1 MTLKKEKLMK
11 DFIKNV
17 LATMVGMFGFFIV
30 MGVIGMMSI
39 IGMIA
44 SGNAAQNV
52 EKNSVFVLNLSGT
65 ISEQGSENPL
75 SMFTGDNSLNSGL
88 NDILSSIKKAKANDD
103 IKGIYIEAGA
113 LMTNYATLQEIRN
126 ALADFRKSGK
136 WIVAYGDFYT
146 QGAYYV
152 ASVANKVY
160 INPKGAIDWHGIGA
174 QTMFYKDFMAKFGV
188 KWEVVKVGTFKSA
201 TETFTEEK
209 MSDANRLQTQTFIDG
224 TWRNVC
230 DAVSKSRGISVD
242 SLNSY
247 ADSYLALQAT
257 ETLVKAKMVD
267 GMMYGDQVKDAVKK
281 MMKLEKDDDISQLT
295 LNDMLNV
302 KDGKVEGSEIAVY
315 YAEGDIV
322 QDPKAA
328 TMFGN
333 NNYIASRK
341 VCKDLEDLMNDDD
354 VKAVVVRINSGG
366 GDAYASEQ
374 MWHQMSELRKVKPV
388 VVSMGDYAASGAYY
402 MSAPASWIVA
412 QPNTLTGSIGIFA
425 VIPDFSGLV
434 TSKLGVRF
442 DEVKTNRNST
452 FGNLMARPFNAE
464 EKAML
469 QASVNRGYSL
479 FRQRVAEGRR
489 LPVESVE
496 KIAQGRVWLATDALN
511 IKLVDQL
518 GGIDDAVKKA
528 AQLAKLKDY
537 YTSDYPAAASWM
549 DNLLNS
555 MSSSG
560 TYLDE
565 QLRQTLGDFYQPF
578 TMLRSIDK
586 REAIQARIPYAISI
600 K

>member
-1 MTLKKEKLMK
+1 MK

-113 LMTNYATLQEIRN
+113 LAANYATLQEIRN

-152 ASVANKVY
+152 ASVADKVY
-160 INPKGAIDWHGIGA
+160 INPKGIVDWHGIGA

-230 DAVSKSRGISVD
+230 NAVSKSRGISID

-281 MMKLEKDDDISQLT
+281 MMKLDKDDNISQLT

-537 YTSDYPAAASWM
+537 YTSDYPVAASWM
-549 DNLLNS
+549 DAMLNS

>member
-1 MTLKKEKLMK
+1 MK

-152 ASVANKVY
+152 ASVADKVY
-160 INPKGAIDWHGIGA
+160 INPKGIVDWHGIGA

-209 MSDANRLQTQTFIDG
+209 MSDANRLQTKTFIDG

-257 ETLVKAKMVD
+257 ETLMKAKMVD

-281 MMKLEKDDDISQLT
+281 MMKLEKDDDIAQLT

-425 VIPDFSGLV
+425 VIPDLSGLV
-434 TSKLGVRF
+434 TTKLGVRF

-528 AQLAKLKDY
+528 AELAKLKDY

-549 DNLLNS
+549 DAMLNS

>member
-1 MTLKKEKLMK
+1 MK
-11 DFIKNV
+11 DFIKSV
-17 LATMVGMFGFFIV
+17 LATMVGIFGFFIV
-30 MGVIGMMSI
+30 MGVLTMMSI
-39 IGMIA
+39 IGMVA
-44 SGNAAQNV
+44 SSSAAQNV
-52 EKNSVFVLNLSGT
+52 EENSVFVLNLSGT
-65 ISEQGSENPL
+65 ISDQGTDNPL
-75 SMFTGDNSLNSGL
+75 SLFTGDDSQSTGL
-88 NDILSSIKKAKANDD
+88 NNILSAIKKAKTNDD

-113 LMTNYATLQEIRN
+113 LITNYATLQEIRN

-136 WIVAYGDFYT
+136 WIVAYGDYYT

-160 INPKGAIDWHGIGA
+160 INPKGIVDWHGIGA

-188 KWEVVKVGTFKSA
+188 KCEVVKVGTFKSA

-209 MSDANRLQTQTFIDG
+209 MSDANRLQTQTFING
-224 TWRNVC
+224 TWQNIC
-230 DAVSKSRGISVD
+230 TAVSKSRGISID

-247 ADSYLALQAT
+247 ADSYLALQST
-257 ETLVKAKMVD
+257 EMLMKAKMVD
-267 GMMYGDQVKDAVKK
+267 GMMYSDKVKDAVKK
-281 MMKLEKDDDISQLT
+281 MMKLEKDDDIAQLT
-295 LNDMLNV
+295 LSDMLNV
-302 KDGKVEGSEIAVY
+302 KDEKVEGDKIAIY
-315 YAEGDIV
+315 YASGDIV

-425 VIPDFSGLV
+425 VIPDLSGLV
-434 TSKLGVRF
+434 TTKLGVRF

-549 DNLLNS
+549 DAMLNS

>member
-1 MTLKKEKLMK
+1 MK

-65 ISEQGSENPL
+65 VSEQGSENPL

-113 LMTNYATLQEIRN
+113 LAANYATLQEIRN

-152 ASVANKVY
+152 ASVADKVY
-160 INPKGAIDWHGIGA
+160 INPKGIVDWHGIGA

-209 MSDANRLQTQTFIDG
+209 MSDANRLQTKTFIDG

-230 DAVSKSRGISVD
+230 DAVSKSRGISID

-281 MMKLEKDDDISQLT
+281 MMKLEKDDDIQQLT

-402 MSAPASWIVA
+402 MSVPASWIVA

-425 VIPDFSGLV
+425 VIPDLSGLV
-434 TSKLGVRF
+434 TTKLGVRF

-528 AQLAKLKDY
+528 AQLAKLKEY

-549 DNLLNS
+549 DAMLNS

>member
-1 MTLKKEKLMK
+1 MK

-88 NDILSSIKKAKANDD
+88 NDILSSIKKAKANDE

-113 LMTNYATLQEIRN
+113 LATNYATLQEIRN

-160 INPKGAIDWHGIGA
+160 INPKGIVDWHGIGA

-209 MSDANRLQTQTFIDG
+209 MSDANRLQTKTFIDG

-425 VIPDFSGLV
+425 VIPDLSGLV
-434 TSKLGVRF
+434 TTKLGVRF

-528 AQLAKLKDY
+528 AELAKLKDY
-537 YTSDYPAAASWM
+537 YTSDYPATASWM

>member
-1 MTLKKEKLMK
+1 MK

-30 MGVIGMMSI
+30 MGVIAMMSI

-113 LMTNYATLQEIRN
+113 LAANYATLQEIRN

-152 ASVANKVY
+152 ASVADKVY
-160 INPKGAIDWHGIGA
+160 INPKGIVDWHGIGA

-230 DAVSKSRGISVD
+230 NAVSKSRGISVD

-281 MMKLEKDDDISQLT
+281 MMKLEKDDDIQQLT

-425 VIPDFSGLV
+425 VIPDLSGLV
-434 TSKLGVRF
+434 TTKLGVRF

-469 QASVNRGYSL
+469 QASVNRGYSQ

-528 AQLAKLKDY
+528 AQLAKLKEY

-549 DNLLNS
+549 DAMLNS

>member
-1 MTLKKEKLMK
+1 MK

-113 LMTNYATLQEIRN
+113 LAANYATLQEIRN

-160 INPKGAIDWHGIGA
+160 INPKGIVDWHGIGA

-281 MMKLEKDDDISQLT
+281 MMKLEKDDDIQQLT

-425 VIPDFSGLV
+425 VIPDLSGLV
-434 TSKLGVRF
+434 TTKLGVRF

-479 FRQRVAEGRR
+479 FRQRVADGRR

-549 DNLLNS
+549 DAMLNS

>member
-1 MTLKKEKLMK
+1 MK

-113 LMTNYATLQEIRN
+113 LAANYATLQEIRN
-126 ALADFRKSGK
+126 ALDDFRKSGK

-152 ASVANKVY
+152 ASVADKVY
-160 INPKGAIDWHGIGA
+160 INPKGIVDWHGIGA

-209 MSDANRLQTQTFIDG
+209 MSDANRLQTKTFIDG

-281 MMKLEKDDDISQLT
+281 MMKLEKDDDIAQLT

-425 VIPDFSGLV
+425 VIPDLSGLV
-434 TSKLGVRF
+434 TTKLGVRF

-528 AQLAKLKDY
+528 AELAKLKDY

-549 DNLLNS
+549 DAMLNS

>member
-1 MTLKKEKLMK
+1 MK

-113 LMTNYATLQEIRN
+113 LAANYATLQEIRN
-126 ALADFRKSGK
+126 ALAEFRKSGK

-152 ASVANKVY
+152 ASVADKVY
-160 INPKGAIDWHGIGA
+160 INPKGIVDWHGIGA

-209 MSDANRLQTQTFIDG
+209 MSDANRLQTKTFIDG

-281 MMKLEKDDDISQLT
+281 MMKLEKDDDIAQLT

-302 KDGKVEGSEIAVY
+302 KDEKVEGSEIAVY

-425 VIPDFSGLV
+425 VIPDLSGLV
-434 TSKLGVRF
+434 TTKLGVRF

-528 AQLAKLKDY
+528 AELAKLKDY

>member
-1 MTLKKEKLMK
+1 MK

-113 LMTNYATLQEIRN
+113 LATNYATLQEIRN

-160 INPKGAIDWHGIGA
+160 INPKGIVDWHGIGA

-209 MSDANRLQTQTFIDG
+209 MSDANRLQTKTFIDG

-230 DAVSKSRGISVD
+230 NAVSKSRGISVD

-281 MMKLEKDDDISQLT
+281 MMKLDKGDDIAQLT

-425 VIPDFSGLV
+425 VIPDLSGLV
-434 TSKLGVRF
+434 TTKLGVRF

-549 DNLLNS
+549 DAMLNS

>member
-1 MTLKKEKLMK
+1 MK

-113 LMTNYATLQEIRN
+113 LAANYATLQEIRN

-152 ASVANKVY
+152 ASVADKVY
-160 INPKGAIDWHGIGA
+160 INPKGIVDWHGIGA

-281 MMKLEKDDDISQLT
+281 MMKLDKDDNISQLT

-425 VIPDFSGLV
+425 VIPDLSGLV
-434 TSKLGVRF
+434 TTKLGVRF

-469 QASVNRGYSL
+469 QASVNRGYNL

-528 AQLAKLKDY
+528 AELAKLKDY

-549 DNLLNS
+549 DAMLNS

>member
-1 MTLKKEKLMK
+1 MK

-75 SMFTGDNSLNSGL
+75 SMFTGENSLNSGL

-113 LMTNYATLQEIRN
+113 LAANYATLQEIRN
-126 ALADFRKSGK
+126 ALDDFRKSGK

-152 ASVANKVY
+152 ASVADKVY
-160 INPKGAIDWHGIGA
+160 INPKGIVDWHGIGA

-209 MSDANRLQTQTFIDG
+209 MSDANRLQTKTFIDG
-224 TWRNVC
+224 TWRNVY

-281 MMKLEKDDDISQLT
+281 MMKLEKDDDIAQLT

-302 KDGKVEGSEIAVY
+302 KDEKVEGSEIAVY

-425 VIPDFSGLV
+425 VIPDLSGLV
-434 TSKLGVRF
+434 TTKLGVRF

-479 FRQRVAEGRR
+479 FRQRVADGRR

-528 AQLAKLKDY
+528 AELAKLKDY

>member
-1 MTLKKEKLMK
+1 MK

-113 LMTNYATLQEIRN
+113 LAANYATLQEIRN

-152 ASVANKVY
+152 ASVADKVY
-160 INPKGAIDWHGIGA
+160 INPKGIVDWHGIGA

-281 MMKLEKDDDISQLT
+281 MMKLDKGDDIAQLT

-425 VIPDFSGLV
+425 VIPDLSGLV
-434 TSKLGVRF
+434 TTKLGVRF

-528 AQLAKLKDY
+528 AELAKLKDY
-537 YTSDYPAAASWM
+537 YTSDYPATASWM
-549 DNLLNS
+549 DAMLNS

>member
-1 MTLKKEKLMK
+1 MK

-230 DAVSKSRGISVD
+230 AAVSKSRGISVD

-549 DNLLNS
+549 DAMLNS

>member
-1 MTLKKEKLMK
+1 MK

-75 SMFTGDNSLNSGL
+75 SLFTGDNSLNSGL

-113 LMTNYATLQEIRN
+113 LATNYATLQEIRN

-160 INPKGAIDWHGIGA
+160 INPKGIVDWHGIGA

-281 MMKLEKDDDISQLT
+281 MMKLDKDDDISQLT

-333 NNYIASRK
+333 NDYIASRK

-425 VIPDFSGLV
+425 VIPDLSGLV
-434 TSKLGVRF
+434 TTKLGVRF
-442 DEVKTNRNST
+442 DEVKTNRNSN

-496 KIAQGRVWLATDALN
+496 KIAQGRVWIATDALN

-528 AQLAKLKDY
+528 AELAKLKDY

-549 DNLLNS
+549 DAMLNS

>member
-1 MTLKKEKLMK
+1 MK
-11 DFIKNV
+11 DFIKSV
-17 LATMVGMFGFFIV
+17 LATMVGIFGFFIV
-30 MGVIGMMSI
+30 MGVLTMMSI
-39 IGMIA
+39 IGMVA
-44 SGNAAQNV
+44 SSSAAQNV
-52 EKNSVFVLNLSGT
+52 EENSVFVLNLSGT
-65 ISEQGSENPL
+65 ISDQGTDNPL
-75 SMFTGDNSLNSGL
+75 SLFTGDDSQSTGL
-88 NDILSSIKKAKANDD
+88 NNILSAIKKAKTNDD

-113 LMTNYATLQEIRN
+113 LITNYATLQEIRN

-136 WIVAYGDFYT
+136 WIVAYGDYYT

-160 INPKGAIDWHGIGA
+160 INPKGIVDWHGIGA

-188 KWEVVKVGTFKSA
+188 KCEVVKVGTFKSA

-209 MSDANRLQTQTFIDG
+209 MSDANRLQTQTFING
-224 TWRNVC
+224 TWQNIC
-230 DAVSKSRGISVD
+230 TAVSKSRGISID

-247 ADSYLALQAT
+247 ADSYLALQST
-257 ETLVKAKMVD
+257 EMLMKAKMVD
-267 GMMYGDQVKDAVKK
+267 GMMYSDKVKDAVKK
-281 MMKLEKDDDISQLT
+281 MMKLEKDDDIAQLT

-302 KDGKVEGSEIAVY
+302 KDEKVEGDKIAIY
-315 YAEGDIV
+315 YASGDIV

-333 NNYIASRK
+333 NDYIASRK

-434 TSKLGVRF
+434 TTKLGVRF

-452 FGNLMARPFNAE
+452 FGNTMARPFNAE
-464 EKAML
+464 ETAML
-469 QASVNRGYSL
+469 QASVNRGYNL
-479 FRQRVAEGRR
+479 FRQRVADGRH
-489 LPVESVE
+489 LPIESVE

-518 GGIDDAVKKA
+518 GGIYDAVKKA
-528 AQLAKLKDY
+528 AELAKLKEY

-555 MSSSG
+555 MTSSG
-560 TYLDE
+560 TYLDA
-565 QLRQTLGDFYQPF
+565 QLRQTLGELYQPF
-578 TMLRSIDK
+578 TVLRSIDK

>member
-1 MTLKKEKLMK
+1 MK

-65 ISEQGSENPL
+65 VSEQGSENPL

-88 NDILSSIKKAKANDD
+88 NDILSSIKKAKANDE

-152 ASVANKVY
+152 ASVADKVY

-174 QTMFYKDFMAKFGV
+174 QTMFYKDFMAKIGV

>member
-1 MTLKKEKLMK
+1 MK

-75 SMFTGDNSLNSGL
+75 SMFTGENSLNSGL

-103 IKGIYIEAGA
+103 IKGIYIETGA
-113 LMTNYATLQEIRN
+113 LAANYATLQEIRN
-126 ALADFRKSGK
+126 ALDDFRKSGK

-152 ASVANKVY
+152 ASVADKVY
-160 INPKGAIDWHGIGA
+160 INPKGIVDWHGIGA

-209 MSDANRLQTQTFIDG
+209 MSDANRLQTKTFIDG

-281 MMKLEKDDDISQLT
+281 MMKLEKDDDIAQLT

-302 KDGKVEGSEIAVY
+302 KDEKVEGSEIAVY

-425 VIPDFSGLV
+425 VIPDLSGLV
-434 TSKLGVRF
+434 TTKLGVRF

-479 FRQRVAEGRR
+479 FRQRVADGRR
-489 LPVESVE
+489 LPVENVE

-528 AQLAKLKDY
+528 AELAKLKDY

>member
-1 MTLKKEKLMK
+1 MK
-11 DFIKNV
+11 DFIKSV
-17 LATMVGMFGFFIV
+17 LATMVGIFGFFIV
-30 MGVIGMMSI
+30 MGVLTMMSI
-39 IGMIA
+39 IGMVA
-44 SGNAAQNV
+44 SSSAAQNV
-52 EKNSVFVLNLSGT
+52 EENSVFVLNLSGT
-65 ISEQGSENPL
+65 ISDQGTDNPL
-75 SMFTGDNSLNSGL
+75 SLFTGDDSQSTGL
-88 NDILSSIKKAKANDD
+88 NNILSAIKKAKTNDD

-136 WIVAYGDFYT
+136 WIVAYGDYYT

-160 INPKGAIDWHGIGA
+160 INPKGIVDWHGIGA

-188 KWEVVKVGTFKSA
+188 KCEVVKVGTFKSA

-209 MSDANRLQTQTFIDG
+209 MSDANRLQTQTFING
-224 TWRNVC
+224 TWQNIC
-230 DAVSKSRGISVD
+230 TAVSKSRGISID

-247 ADSYLALQAT
+247 ADSYLALQST
-257 ETLVKAKMVD
+257 EMLMKAKMVD
-267 GMMYGDQVKDAVKK
+267 GMMYSDKVKDAVKK
-281 MMKLEKDDDISQLT
+281 MMKLEKDDDIAQLT

-302 KDGKVEGSEIAVY
+302 KDEKVEGDKIAIY
-315 YAEGDIV
+315 YASGDIV

-333 NNYIASRK
+333 NNCIASRK

-434 TSKLGVRF
+434 TTKLGVRF
-442 DEVKTNRNST
+442 DEVKTNRHST

-464 EKAML
+464 ETAML

-479 FRQRVAEGRR
+479 FRQRVADGRH
-489 LPVESVE
+489 LTIESVE

-528 AQLAKLKDY
+528 AELAKLKEY
-537 YTSDYPAAASWM
+537 YTSDYPAAASWI

-555 MSSSG
+555 MTSSG
-560 TYLDE
+560 TYLDA
-565 QLRQTLGDFYQPF
+565 QLRQTLGELYQPF
-578 TMLRSIDK
+578 TVLRSIDK

>member
-1 MTLKKEKLMK
+1 MK

-126 ALADFRKSGK
+126 TLADFRKSGK

-209 MSDANRLQTQTFIDG
+209 MSDANRLQTKTFIDG

-230 DAVSKSRGISVD
+230 AAVSKSRGISVD

-281 MMKLEKDDDISQLT
+281 MMKLDKGDDIAQLT

-341 VCKDLEDLMNDDD
+341 VCKDLEDLMNDND

-425 VIPDFSGLV
+425 VIPDLSGLV
-434 TSKLGVRF
+434 TTKLGVRF

-528 AQLAKLKDY
+528 AELAKLKDY

-549 DNLLNS
+549 DAMLNS

>member
-1 MTLKKEKLMK
+1 MK
-11 DFIKNV
+11 DFIKSV
-17 LATMVGMFGFFIV
+17 LATMVGIFGFFIV
-30 MGVIGMMSI
+30 MGVLTMMSI
-39 IGMIA
+39 IGMVA
-44 SGNAAQNV
+44 SSSAAQNV
-52 EKNSVFVLNLSGT
+52 EENSVFVLNLSGT
-65 ISEQGSENPL
+65 ISDQGTDNPL
-75 SMFTGDNSLNSGL
+75 SLFTGDDSQSTGL
-88 NDILSSIKKAKANDD
+88 NNILSAIKKAKANDD

-136 WIVAYGDFYT
+136 WIVAYGDYYT

-160 INPKGAIDWHGIGA
+160 INPKGIVDWHGIGA

-188 KWEVVKVGTFKSA
+188 KCEVVKVGTFKSA

-209 MSDANRLQTQTFIDG
+209 MSDANRLQTQTFING
-224 TWRNVC
+224 TWQNIC
-230 DAVSKSRGISVD
+230 TAVSKSRGISID

-247 ADSYLALQAT
+247 ADSYLALQST
-257 ETLVKAKMVD
+257 EMLMKAKMVD
-267 GMMYGDQVKDAVKK
+267 GMMYSDKVKDAVKK
-281 MMKLEKDDDISQLT
+281 MMKLEKDDDIAQLT

-302 KDGKVEGSEIAVY
+302 KDEKVEGDKIAIY
-315 YAEGDIV
+315 YASGDIV

-452 FGNLMARPFNAE
+452 FGNTMARPFNAE
-464 EKAML
+464 ETAML

-479 FRQRVAEGRR
+479 FRQRVADGRH
-489 LPVESVE
+489 LPIESVE

-555 MSSSG
+555 MTSSG
-560 TYLDE
+560 TYLDA
-565 QLRQTLGDFYQPF
+565 QLRQTLGELYQPF
-578 TMLRSIDK
+578 TVLRSIDK

>member
-1 MTLKKEKLMK
+1 MK

-88 NDILSSIKKAKANDD
+88 NDILSSIKKAKTNDD

-113 LMTNYATLQEIRN
+113 LAANYATLQEIRN

-152 ASVANKVY
+152 ASVADKVY
-160 INPKGAIDWHGIGA
+160 INPKGIVDWHGIGA

-281 MMKLEKDDDISQLT
+281 MMKLEKDDDIAQLT

-425 VIPDFSGLV
+425 VIPDLSGLV
-434 TSKLGVRF
+434 TTKLGVRF

-479 FRQRVAEGRR
+479 FRQRVADGRR

-528 AQLAKLKDY
+528 AELAKLKDY

-549 DNLLNS
+549 DAMLNS
-555 MSSSG
+555 ISSSG

>member
-1 MTLKKEKLMK
+1 MK

-152 ASVANKVY
+152 ASVADKVY
-160 INPKGAIDWHGIGA
+160 INPKGIVDWHGIGA

-230 DAVSKSRGISVD
+230 AAVSKSRGISVD

-281 MMKLEKDDDISQLT
+281 MMKLDKDDDISQLT

-425 VIPDFSGLV
+425 VIPDLSGLV
-434 TSKLGVRF
+434 TTKLGVRF

-528 AQLAKLKDY
+528 AELAKLKDY

-549 DNLLNS
+549 DAMLNS

>member
-1 MTLKKEKLMK
+1 MK
-11 DFIKNV
+11 DFIKSV
-17 LATMVGMFGFFIV
+17 LATMVGIFGFFIV
-30 MGVIGMMSI
+30 MGVLTMMSI
-39 IGMIA
+39 IGMVA
-44 SGNAAQNV
+44 SSSAAQNV
-52 EKNSVFVLNLSGT
+52 EENSVFVLNLSGA
-65 ISEQGSENPL
+65 ISDQGTDNPL
-75 SMFTGDNSLNSGL
+75 SLFTGDDSQSTGL
-88 NDILSSIKKAKANDD
+88 NNILSAIKKAKTNDD

-136 WIVAYGDFYT
+136 WIVAYGDYYT

-160 INPKGAIDWHGIGA
+160 INPKGIVDWHGIGA
-174 QTMFYKDFMAKFGV
+174 QTMFYKDFMAKFGM
-188 KWEVVKVGTFKSA
+188 KCEVVKVGTFKSA

-209 MSDANRLQTQTFIDG
+209 MSDANRLQTQTFING
-224 TWRNVC
+224 TWQNIC
-230 DAVSKSRGISVD
+230 TAVSKSRGISID

-247 ADSYLALQAT
+247 ADSYLALQST
-257 ETLVKAKMVD
+257 EMLMKAKMVD
-267 GMMYGDQVKDAVKK
+267 GMMYSDKVKDAVKK
-281 MMKLEKDDDISQLT
+281 MMKLEKDDDIAQLT
-295 LNDMLNV
+295 LSDMLNV
-302 KDGKVEGSEIAVY
+302 KDEKVDGDKIAIY
-315 YAEGDIV
+315 YASGDIV

-333 NNYIASRK
+333 NDYIASRK

-434 TSKLGVRF
+434 TTKLGVRF
-442 DEVKTNRNST
+442 DEVKTNRHST

-464 EKAML
+464 ETAML

-479 FRQRVAEGRR
+479 FRQRVADGRH
-489 LPVESVE
+489 LTIESVE

-528 AQLAKLKDY
+528 AELAKLKEY
-537 YTSDYPAAASWM
+537 YTSDYPAAASWI

-560 TYLDE
+560 TYLDA
-565 QLRQTLGDFYQPF
+565 QLRQTLGELYQPF
-578 TMLRSIDK
+578 TVLRSIDK
-586 REAIQARIPYAISI
+586 REAIQARMPYAISI

>member
-1 MTLKKEKLMK
+1 MK

-30 MGVIGMMSI
+30 MGVIAMMSI

-113 LMTNYATLQEIRN
+113 LAANYATLQEIRN

-209 MSDANRLQTQTFIDG
+209 MSDANRLQTKTFIDG

-230 DAVSKSRGISVD
+230 NAVSKSRGISVD

-281 MMKLEKDDDISQLT
+281 MMKLDKGDDIAQLT

-425 VIPDFSGLV
+425 VIPDLSGLV
-434 TSKLGVRF
+434 TTKLGVRF

-528 AQLAKLKDY
+528 AELAKLKDY

>member
-1 MTLKKEKLMK
+1 MK

-113 LMTNYATLQEIRN
+113 LAANYATLQEIRN

-152 ASVANKVY
+152 ASVADKVY
-160 INPKGAIDWHGIGA
+160 INPKGIVDWHGIGA

-209 MSDANRLQTQTFIDG
+209 MSDANRLQTKTFIDG

-267 GMMYGDQVKDAVKK
+267 GLMYGDQVKDAVKK
-281 MMKLEKDDDISQLT
+281 MMKLEKDDDIAQLT

-425 VIPDFSGLV
+425 VIPDLSGLV
-434 TSKLGVRF
+434 TTKLGVRF

>member
-1 MTLKKEKLMK
+1 MK

-88 NDILSSIKKAKANDD
+88 NDILSSIKKAKANDE

-113 LMTNYATLQEIRN
+113 LATNYATLQEIRN

-152 ASVANKVY
+152 ASVADKVY
-160 INPKGAIDWHGIGA
+160 INPKGIVDWHGIGA

-302 KDGKVEGSEIAVY
+302 KGGKVEGSEIAVY

-374 MWHQMSELRKVKPV
+374 MWHQMSELRKKKPV

-425 VIPDFSGLV
+425 VIPDLSGLV
-434 TSKLGVRF
+434 TTKLGVRF

-528 AQLAKLKDY
+528 AELAKLKDY
-537 YTSDYPAAASWM
+537 YTSDYPATASWM
-549 DNLLNS
+549 DAMLNS

>member
-1 MTLKKEKLMK
+1 MK

-113 LMTNYATLQEIRN
+113 LAANYATLQEIRN

-152 ASVANKVY
+152 ASVADKVY
-160 INPKGAIDWHGIGA
+160 INPKGIVDWHGIGA
-174 QTMFYKDFMAKFGV
+174 QTMFYKDFIAKFGV

-230 DAVSKSRGISVD
+230 NAVSKSRGISVD

-425 VIPDFSGLV
+425 VIPDLSGLV
-434 TSKLGVRF
+434 TTKLGVRF

-479 FRQRVAEGRR
+479 FRQRVADGRR

>member
-1 MTLKKEKLMK
+1 MK

-88 NDILSSIKKAKANDD
+88 NDILSSIKKAKANDE

-113 LMTNYATLQEIRN
+113 LATNYATLQEIRN

-152 ASVANKVY
+152 ASVADKVY
-160 INPKGAIDWHGIGA
+160 INPKGIVDWHGIGA

-230 DAVSKSRGISVD
+230 AAVSKSRGISVD

-281 MMKLEKDDDISQLT
+281 MMKLDKDDNISQLT

-302 KDGKVEGSEIAVY
+302 NGGKVEGSEIAVY

-341 VCKDLEDLMNDDD
+341 VCKDLEDLMNDDN

-425 VIPDFSGLV
+425 VIPDLSGLV
-434 TSKLGVRF
+434 TTKLGVRF

-549 DNLLNS
+549 DAMLNS

>member
-1 MTLKKEKLMK
+1 MK

-75 SMFTGDNSLNSGL
+75 SMFTGENSLNSGL
-88 NDILSSIKKAKANDD
+88 NDILSAIKKAKANDD

-126 ALADFRKSGK
+126 ALDDFRKSGK

-152 ASVANKVY
+152 ASVADKVY
-160 INPKGAIDWHGIGA
+160 INPKGVVDWHGIGA

-188 KWEVVKVGTFKSA
+188 KWQVVKVGTFKSA

-247 ADSYLALQAT
+247 ADSYLALQST

-281 MMKLEKDDDISQLT
+281 IMKLDKDDDISQLT
-295 LNDMLNV
+295 LSDMLNV
-302 KDGKVEGSEIAVY
+302 KDGKVEGDEIAVY

-425 VIPDFSGLV
+425 VIPDLSGLV

-452 FGNLMARPFNAE
+452 FGNTMARPFNAE
-464 EKAML
+464 ETAML

-479 FRQRVAEGRR
+479 FRQRVADGRR

-578 TMLRSIDK
+578 TVLRSIDK

>member
-1 MTLKKEKLMK
+1 MK

-113 LMTNYATLQEIRN
+113 LAANYATLQEIRN

-152 ASVANKVY
+152 ASVADKVY
-160 INPKGAIDWHGIGA
+160 INPKGIVDWHGIGA

-209 MSDANRLQTQTFIDG
+209 MSDANRLQTKTFIDG

-257 ETLVKAKMVD
+257 ETLVKAKLVD

-281 MMKLEKDDDISQLT
+281 MMKLEKDDDIAQLT

-302 KDGKVEGSEIAVY
+302 KDEKVEGSEIAVY

-425 VIPDFSGLV
+425 VIPDLSGLV
-434 TSKLGVRF
+434 TTKLGVRF

-479 FRQRVAEGRR
+479 FRQRVADGRR

-528 AQLAKLKDY
+528 AELAKLKDY

-549 DNLLNS
+549 DAMLNS

>member
-1 MTLKKEKLMK
+1 MK

-113 LMTNYATLQEIRN
+113 LAANYATLQEIRN

-152 ASVANKVY
+152 ASVADKVY
-160 INPKGAIDWHGIGA
+160 INPKGIVDWHGIGA

-230 DAVSKSRGISVD
+230 DAVSKSRRISVD

-302 KDGKVEGSEIAVY
+302 KGGKVEGSEIAVY

-425 VIPDFSGLV
+425 VIPDLSGLV
-434 TSKLGVRF
+434 TTKLGVRF

-549 DNLLNS
+549 DAMLNS

-565 QLRQTLGDFYQPF
+565 QLKQTLGDFYQPF

>member
-1 MTLKKEKLMK
+1 MK

-209 MSDANRLQTQTFIDG
+209 MSDANRLQTKTFIDG

-257 ETLVKAKMVD
+257 ETLMKAKMVD

-281 MMKLEKDDDISQLT
+281 MMKLEKDDNISQLT

-425 VIPDFSGLV
+425 VIPDLSGLV
-434 TSKLGVRF
+434 TTKLGVRF

-528 AQLAKLKDY
+528 AELAKLKDY

-549 DNLLNS
+549 DAMLNS

>member
-1 MTLKKEKLMK
+1 MK

-44 SGNAAQNV
+44 SDNAAQNV

-113 LMTNYATLQEIRN
+113 LAANYATLQEIRN

-230 DAVSKSRGISVD
+230 AAVSKSRGISID

-257 ETLVKAKMVD
+257 ETLMKAKMVD

-281 MMKLEKDDDISQLT
+281 MMKLEKDDDIQQLT

-434 TSKLGVRF
+434 TTKLGVRF

-549 DNLLNS
+549 DAMLNS

>member
-1 MTLKKEKLMK
+1 MK

-88 NDILSSIKKAKANDD
+88 NDILSSIKKAKANDE

-230 DAVSKSRGISVD
+230 NAVSKSRGISVD

-257 ETLVKAKMVD
+257 ETLMKAKMVD

-281 MMKLEKDDDISQLT
+281 MMKLDKDDNISQLT

-425 VIPDFSGLV
+425 VIPDLSGLV
-434 TSKLGVRF
+434 TTKLGVRF

-464 EKAML
+464 DKAML

-528 AQLAKLKDY
+528 AELAKLKDY

-549 DNLLNS
+549 DAMLNS

>member
-1 MTLKKEKLMK
+1 MK

-152 ASVANKVY
+152 ASVADKVY
-160 INPKGAIDWHGIGA
+160 INPKGIVDWHGIGA

-230 DAVSKSRGISVD
+230 DAVSKSRGISID

-302 KDGKVEGSEIAVY
+302 KGGKVEGSEIAVY

-374 MWHQMSELRKVKPV
+374 MWHQMSELRKKKPV

-425 VIPDFSGLV
+425 VIPDLSGLV
-434 TSKLGVRF
+434 TTKLGVRF

-528 AQLAKLKDY
+528 AELAKLKDY

-549 DNLLNS
+549 DAMLNS

>member
-1 MTLKKEKLMK
+1 MK

-75 SMFTGDNSLNSGL
+75 SLFTGDNSLNSGL
-88 NDILSSIKKAKANDD
+88 NDILSSIKKAKANDE

-152 ASVANKVY
+152 ASVADKVY
-160 INPKGAIDWHGIGA
+160 INPKGAVDWHGIGA

-281 MMKLEKDDDISQLT
+281 MMKLDKDDDIAQLT

-302 KDGKVEGSEIAVY
+302 KDGKVEGSEIAIY

-425 VIPDFSGLV
+425 VIPDLSGLV
-434 TSKLGVRF
+434 TTKLGVRF

-469 QASVNRGYSL
+469 QVSVNRGYSL
-479 FRQRVAEGRR
+479 FRQRVADGRR

-496 KIAQGRVWLATDALN
+496 KIAQGRVWIATDALN

-528 AQLAKLKDY
+528 AELAKLKDY

>member
-1 MTLKKEKLMK
+1 MK

-113 LMTNYATLQEIRN
+113 LAANYATLQEIRN
-126 ALADFRKSGK
+126 ALDDFRKSGK

-152 ASVANKVY
+152 ASVADKVY
-160 INPKGAIDWHGIGA
+160 INPKGIVDWHGIGA

-209 MSDANRLQTQTFIDG
+209 MSDANRLQTKTFIDG
-224 TWRNVC
+224 TWCNVC

-281 MMKLEKDDDISQLT
+281 MMKLEKDDDIAQLT

-302 KDGKVEGSEIAVY
+302 KDEKVEGSEIAVY

-425 VIPDFSGLV
+425 VIPDLSGLV
-434 TSKLGVRF
+434 TTKLGVRF

-479 FRQRVAEGRR
+479 FRQRVADGRR

-528 AQLAKLKDY
+528 AELAKLKDY